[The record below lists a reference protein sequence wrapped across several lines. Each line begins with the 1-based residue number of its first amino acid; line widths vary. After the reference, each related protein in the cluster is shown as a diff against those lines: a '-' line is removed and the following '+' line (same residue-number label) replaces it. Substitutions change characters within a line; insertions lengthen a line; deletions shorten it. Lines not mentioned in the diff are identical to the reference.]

1 MTEVEK
7 LRALL
12 AEARAELHS
21 IEALTVHPGMHHGK
35 DAARLLSVLKR
46 IDAALA
52 EPVSDDFRRGAEA
65 MREAAAQALSTRAGQ
80 YAERISV
87 MQSVGMEASGSL
99 LDCRDE
105 TEAIKE
111 LMLHLP
117 IPEDEP

>member
-1 MTEVEK
+1 MTEVKK

-12 AEARAELHS
+12 ADARG
-21 IEALTVHPGMHHGK
+21 V
-35 DAARLLSVLKR
+35 LSRGCWSGECCRVRAR
-46 IDAALA
+46 IDAAFA

-117 IPEDEP
+117 IPEDRP

>member
-1 MTEVEK
+1 MSEVER

-12 AEARAELHS
+12 AEAREMIVSQGIAWKG
-21 IEALTVHPGMHHGK
+21 IAG
-35 DAARLLSVLKR
+35 R

>member
-1 MTEVEK
+1 MSEVEK

-12 AEARAELHS
+12 KEARHEIATWHLGS
-21 IEALTVHPGMHHGK
+21 RDPLVQ
-35 DAARLLSVLKR
+35 R

-117 IPEDEP
+117 IPEDRP